1 MSGSLVLGA
10 VGAVIGSIVPGVG
23 TAAGW
28 AIGSAI
34 GALAFPPKLPGVE
47 GPRLSDLKVQANQYG
62 TALGIVKGRIRKGGS
77 LIWAVPLIERSSTQG
92 GGKGGST
99 PSQTT
104 YTYYASYAVLLCETD
119 GTPIIGIRRIW
130 DSIRG
135 QVVYDADGTSSISS
149 QTSSN
154 DFANCMTVYTGS
166 DTQLPDATMESYLGV
181 GNVPAYRGRAY
192 VVFNNL
198 PMEQFSNRIPQL
210 EFEIISEGTILGP
223 RKFTQ
228 KNSAFFTDATG
239 PGTLAP
245 IRVSAEN
252 GLITF
257 GVYGH
262 LKPWSI
268 LYHFDYDLNFI
279 SQESLPLASQY
290 QGYMGKMGPEPVFL
304 DDYTISLNRRL
315 RVGDAVV
322 AENKSPNYFADVGA
336 LRGAC
341 LKDGKLYV
349 LTTLDYSMGRVTMT
363 KYEWG
368 SLGLRAIGSN
378 EVTNFFANLVDLA
391 MSPYGSFP
399 GGFFAI
405 ENDQETVW
413 YCEPTS
419 NTVQIGRIND
429 DLTIS
434 FLVSGLAVTGGA
446 NSVQASASDGVLVTV
461 SVDLGSDGY
470 AVSNNIGIW
479 TRQPAI
485 SHDTVSLA
493 SVVTD
498 ICTYKNAS
506 SEASLTSADLD
517 VTELTD
523 LINGY
528 AIAQQT
534 TIRSAVEQLAQAY
547 FFDAV
552 ESDGKIKFVKRGQ
565 ASVVTIPDNDLG
577 ATNQG
582 ENLPLLT
589 VVRQQEVEV
598 PSSVVVVYND
608 AANSYQV
615 ATQQSR
621 RLNVKAGGPLNI
633 ELPIVLSADKAK
645 QITDVLRIDATLAKD
660 KYSWTTSRKYA
671 IYEPTDVMTVRGNAL
686 RVTDKTETPDG
697 LIRWDGFADDP
708 RNYTKTYPG
717 ASWTA
722 PVAEVPTPVGPSHLT
737 PLDITLLRDEDDGDN
752 GFYAAIQGYL
762 DGWNGAVVDKSADNG
777 QTYSR
782 VAQTTVSTP
791 VGMALT
797 ILPVPYNSGAWF
809 DEVSQVTVTLPSG
822 VTLSSLSRDSL
833 LANPDLNSILIG
845 NEVIRYRNAQLSG
858 ANYILSG
865 LLRGQ
870 RGTEWAFNTHIANE
884 MAVILDIGALRRIAL
899 VLSELNAD
907 RLYRTT
913 SLGAVNG
920 ELLTFANTGLYRK
933 PYSAVLLGAG
943 KAGNGDIL
951 LDWVRRTRVGGAW
964 EESIDASLGET
975 SEVFDVEIWDAG
987 FVTLKRTITVSTE
1000 SATYTNAN
1008 QITDFGET
1016 QYEVHFR
1023 VYQISATYGRGYPAQ
1038 ADEFFGSAYRT
1049 TIINDNPIS
1058 YWRLGETTGHFI
1070 DMMGNFDS
1078 YTENVNARNQTSLI
1092 SGDANGC
1099 VLLNAINPS
1108 EIFIDNSFSQVT
1120 TAFSF
1125 EAWVKPNS
1133 LSGHVTIIG
1142 RSSSSWV
1149 GGLGAFYFKL
1159 SNAGDQKPTIV
1170 LSYSSSGEVDAIAA
1184 NSISTG
1190 SIYHIVGTCDGTDLK
1205 IYINGVLNGTTS
1217 LAGHTIG
1224 VQTGPLTL
1232 GAGSGGGT
1240 TGDRYSGYL
1249 DEIAVY
1255 SYALTQA
1262 QVTAHYAAGA

>member
-1 MSGSLVLGA
+1 MSGSLVLGV
-10 VGAVIGSIVPGVG
+10 VGAVVGTLTGVG
-23 TAAGW
+23 PAIGW

-34 GALAFPPKLPGVE
+34 GALAFPPKVPGVQ

-77 LIWAVPLIERSSTQG
+77 LIWAVPLIERESTQG
-92 GGKGGST
+92 GGKGGPPT

-104 YTYYASYAVLLCETD
+104 FSYYASYAVLLCETD
-119 GTPIIGIRRIW
+119 GMPIVGIRRIW
-130 DSIRG
+130 DSVRG
-135 QVVYDADGTSSISS
+135 QVVYDADSSSSISS

-181 GNVPAYRGRAY
+181 GNAPAYRNRAY

-198 PMEQFSNRIPQL
+198 PMDQFSNRIPQL

-228 KNSAFFTDATG
+228 KNSAFFTDAAG

-245 IRVSAEN
+245 IRTNAEK

-279 SQESLPLASQY
+279 SQESLPLSSQY
-290 QGYMGKMGPEPVFL
+290 QGYMGDMGPEPVFL
-304 DDYTISLNRRL
+304 DDYTIPLNRRL
-315 RVGDAVV
+315 RVGDAIV

-349 LTTLDYSMGRVTMT
+349 LTTLDYSLGRITMT

-368 SLGLRAIGSN
+368 SLGLRAIDSN
-378 EVTNFFANLVDLA
+378 EVTNFFANLADLA

-399 GGFFAI
+399 GGFFAV

-461 SVDLGSDGY
+461 SVDLGADGY

-506 SEASLTSADLD
+506 SEESLTSADLD

-534 TIRSAVEQLAQAY
+534 TIRSAIEQLAQAY

-565 ASVVTIPDNDLG
+565 PSIVTIPDNDLG
-577 ATNQG
+577 ATNQS

-589 VVRQQEVEV
+589 IVRQQEVEV

-621 RLNVKAGGPLNI
+621 RLNVRAGGPLNI

-660 KYSWTTSRKYA
+660 KYSWITSRKYA

-722 PVAEVPTPVGPSHLT
+722 PVAEVPASAGPSHLT

-762 DGWNGAVVDKSADNG
+762 GGWTGAVVDKSADNG
-777 QTYSR
+777 QTYTR
-782 VAQTTVSTP
+782 VAQTTTSTP
-791 VGMALT
+791 VGMVLT
-797 ILPVPYNSGAWF
+797 VLGMPYTSAAWF
-809 DEVSQVTVTLPSG
+809 DEINTVTVNLPVG

-833 LANPDLNSILIG
+833 LANQELNNILIG
-845 NEVIRYRNAQLSG
+845 SEVIRYRNAQLSG
-858 ANYILSG
+858 DNYILSG

-870 RGTEWAFNTHIANE
+870 RGTEWAFDTHVVNE
-884 MAVILDIGALRRIAL
+884 RAIVLDVGALRRIAL
-899 VLSELNAD
+899 VLSELNAN

-913 SLGAVNG
+913 SLGAVSG
-920 ELLTFANTGLYRK
+920 ELTTFANTGLYRK

-964 EESIDASLGET
+964 EESVDASLGET
-975 SEVFDVEIWDAG
+975 SEIFDVEIWDAG

-1008 QITDFGET
+1008 QITDFGGT
-1016 QYEVHFR
+1016 QYEVHFK
-1023 VYQISATYGRGYPAQ
+1023 VYQVSSTYGRGYPAQ
-1038 ADEFFGSAYRT
+1038 ADEFFGSSYRT
-1049 TIINDNPIS
+1049 LIIGDSPIS
-1058 YWRLGETTGHFI
+1058 YWRLGETSGHFI

-1078 YTENVNARNQTSLI
+1078 YSEDVNARNQSSLI

-1099 VLLNAINPS
+1099 VLLSGTAPS
-1108 EIFIDNSFSQVT
+1108 QILIDNSFSQIT
-1120 TAFSF
+1120 TIWSF

-1133 LSGHVTIIG
+1133 LTGHITIVG
-1142 RSSSSWV
+1142 RNSSSWG
-1149 GGLGAFYFKL
+1149 GGLAAFYFKL

-1170 LSYSSSGEVDAIAA
+1170 LSYATSSEVHATATNA
-1184 NSISTG
+1184 ISTG
-1190 SIYHIVGTCDGTDLK
+1190 SIYHIVGTCDGTNLK
-1205 IYINGVLNGTTS
+1205 IYVNGVLEGTTS
-1217 LAGHTIG
+1217 TGGNTIG
-1224 VQTGPLTL
+1224 AQTGPLVL
-1232 GAGSGGGT
+1232 GASGGSV
-1240 TGDRYSGYL
+1240 DNYNGYL